1 MMHFFRQLT
10 ALALADDGW
19 EEDGDRLTLNY
30 EEYSSLTGKPYEDRE
45 YQLTVQLMEDGRF
58 RYLSNHRA

>member
-10 ALALADDGW
+10 TLALADDGW

-30 EEYSSLTGKPYEDRE
+30 EEYSSLTGEPYEDRE
-45 YQLTVQLMEDGRF
+45 CQLTVQLMEDGSF